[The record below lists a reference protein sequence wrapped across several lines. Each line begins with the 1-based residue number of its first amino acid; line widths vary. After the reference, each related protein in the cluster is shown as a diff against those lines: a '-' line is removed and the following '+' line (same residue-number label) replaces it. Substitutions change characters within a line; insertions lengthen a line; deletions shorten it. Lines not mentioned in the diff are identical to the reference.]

1 MVDSVSS
8 SGVTGPGPEILT
20 PLSQPPTD
28 QQRPLTQ
35 SMQSVTNGHAE
46 MFRQRPHRDE
56 GAALFESEALKGL
69 SESIRAL
76 DLKGDRKKIRS
87 LLGILA
93 TYSHNL
99 DEPGKEKLDVTIDAF
114 RRLNSAYNKDNKS
127 LLMKLNN
134 SLCELLVK
142 HGEACLKEHV
152 EVVREHCRHAWYHN
166 GSISEYNRH
175 DDEIFKKEFKSC
187 EDVLTGKIKGLT
199 QPEQQLHILA
209 TRIGAFNDY
218 CATIPLTLKCHNA
231 DPQTPPQEPPAIKEQ
246 SPTARPG
253 SPVLT
258 VPNPDGKNVNIYLNG
273 ANATAYGGSAV
284 ANGPVAGFIPDLK
297 NVVPFLDAVFK
308 GDNVVWKLSLL
319 SKPKTVNAPPKTSPA
334 EIPPPVGHTLVT
346 SYSKTEPLSYRMA
359 EEPAREPLNQH
370 RAIKSGEV
378 HNQQRDLSEPP
389 IPQGGKFIHPALAD
403 LLHTIETPKEYSGYN
418 GDLIPELFYRS
429 HPETAIEIGG
439 FNDQGKFTPW
449 HSIDSKFSGPAIQ
462 LNLENEHYSPV
473 IDGKLVT
480 VSKDGDCFYAS
491 YHYATTGQM
500 PGPDDIL
507 RLRME
512 TADFVRK
519 HPEVVIPFLEGSV
532 SQSTDGNG
540 AENQASLSS
549 GKATLSLSNLEDD
562 KGFDKLYDG
571 RTLYTGIRP
580 RSFSSPEVMSQSEQ
594 FDSGVLSLPPVQE
607 PREAPLRTQAPGQEP
622 LRTQA
627 PEQEPLRTQ
636 APEQEPLRNQAPQQK
651 PPRTQIPEPEQMLA
665 AGTHA
670 VSATKQAQQ
679 NQPFEDPF
687 FHFGPKGYRIKQGK
701 LGTVFPKPDIDT
713 RRPLTLVAQEGD
725 GPDSTG
731 LNSDNSNIQKVS
743 DEEKIKDILRMIKS
757 PADHD
762 GRYSDLLKI
771 FAFYS
776 HPETDIVIWGSDNKG
791 NPVILDTTARHD
803 IFNPHVRLFLHEGYY
818 SPIINGKRIEV
829 NKDANSFFTSYAFAK
844 KQTMPAPDEI
854 RELKKKMADFVR
866 NNARSILHF
875 INNPDNTMGARVP
888 PASSDNVKKD
898 SQKTGDLPKTEA
910 SKNRPDAARYESVYV
925 RDPRL
930 FVPKKPEVREQTTSS
945 GNIAFTIGE
954 YVKTD
959 LTPENKPRT
968 AGGPVHLTAPIWDPF
983 SRLKNPGSKSL

>member
-1 MVDSVSS
+1 MPHSVIS

-20 PLSQPPTD
+20 PLSQPPMD
-28 QQRPLTQ
+28 QQRPLSL

-46 MFRQRPHRDE
+46 IFRQRPHRNE
-56 GAALFESEALKGL
+56 GAALFESEALNGL

-93 TYSHNL
+93 TYAHNL

-114 RRLNSAYNKDNKS
+114 IRLNSTYNKDNKS

-142 HGEACLKEHV
+142 HGEACLKEHM
-152 EVVREHCRHAWYHN
+152 EVVREHCRNAWYQN
-166 GSISEYNRH
+166 GGISEYNRH

-187 EDVLTGKIKGLT
+187 EDVLIGKIKGLT

-231 DPQTPPQEPPAIKEQ
+231 DPQTPPQAPPAIMKQ
-246 SPTARPG
+246 SPTPR
-253 SPVLT
+253 SDSSVLT
-258 VPNPDGKNVNIYLNG
+258 VPNPDGKNINIYLNG

-284 ANGPVAGFIPDLK
+284 ANGPVAGFIPNLK
-297 NVVPFLDAVFK
+297 NVVPFLDTVFK
-308 GDNVVWKLSLL
+308 GDNIVWELKLLN
-319 SKPKTVNAPPKTSPA
+319 KNKTMNVSPSPPSV
-334 EIPPPVGHTLVT
+334 EISTIAGHTLVT
-346 SYSKTEPLSYRMA
+346 SHSKREPLSYRMA
-359 EEPAREPLNQH
+359 DEPAREPMNQH
-370 RAIKSGEV
+370 SEIKSDEV
-378 HNQQRDLSEPP
+378 HNQQRDMSELP
-389 IPQGGKFIHPALAD
+389 IQQGGKFIHPALSD
-403 LLHTIETPKEYSGYN
+403 ILHTIETPKEYSGNN
-418 GDLIPELFYRS
+418 GDLIPELFYRA
-429 HPETAIEIGG
+429 HPKIAIEIGG
-439 FNDQGKFTPW
+439 FNEKGEFTPR
-449 HSIDSKFSGPAIQ
+449 HTIASSKFSGPVIQ

-507 RLRME
+507 RMRME

-519 HPEVVIPFLEGSV
+519 HPEVVIPFIEGSF

-549 GKATLSLSNLEDD
+549 RKTTLSLSHPEDD

-580 RSFSSPEVMSQSEQ
+580 RSFSSSEVMSQSEQ
-594 FDSGVLSLPPVQE
+594 FDSGVLLLP
-607 PREAPLRTQAPGQEP
+607 
-622 LRTQA
+622 
-627 PEQEPLRTQ
+627 PEQEPRGALLRT
-636 APEQEPLRNQAPQQK
+636 QAPQQK
-651 PPRTQIPEPEQMLA
+651 PSRTQMPEPEQMLA

-670 VSATKQAQQ
+670 VSATNQAQQ

-687 FHFGPKGYRIKQGK
+687 FHFGPKGYRIEQGK

-713 RRPLTLVAQEGD
+713 RRPLSPVAQEGD

-731 LNSDNSNIQKVS
+731 LNSDHSNIQKVS
-743 DEEKIKDILRMIKS
+743 DKEKIKDILRMIKS
-757 PADHD
+757 PEDHD

-854 RELKKKMADFVR
+854 RDLKKKMADFVR

-875 INNPDNTMGARVP
+875 INSPDNTMGARVLS
-888 PASSDNVKKD
+888 ASSDSVKKD

-910 SKNRPDAARYESVYV
+910 PKNRPNAARYESVYV
-925 RDPRL
+925 RNSRL

-945 GNIAFTIGE
+945 GNIAFAIGE

-959 LTPENKPRT
+959 LTHENIPRT
-968 AGGPVHLTAPIWDPF
+968 AVGPVHLTAPIWDPF
-983 SRLKNPGSKSL
+983 SRLKNPGLKSL

>member
-20 PLSQPPTD
+20 PLSQLPTD

-69 SESIRAL
+69 PESIRAL

-99 DEPGKEKLDVTIDAF
+99 DEPGKKKLDVTIDDF
-114 RRLNSAYNKDNKS
+114 RRLNFDYNNENKS
-127 LLMKLNN
+127 LKMKLNN
-134 SLCELLVK
+134 YLCELLVK
-142 HGEACLKEHV
+142 HGESCLKEHV
-152 EVVREHCRHAWYHN
+152 EVVREHCRHAWYQK
-166 GSISEYNRH
+166 GRISEYNRH

-187 EDVLTGKIKGLT
+187 EDVLTGKIKELT
-199 QPEQQLHILA
+199 QPEQLLYILA

-218 CATIPLTLKCHNA
+218 CATIPLTLKCHNT
-231 DPQTPPQEPPAIKEQ
+231 DQQTPPQEPPAMTEQ

-334 EIPPPVGHTLVT
+334 EIPTPVGHTLVT
-346 SYSKTEPLSYRMA
+346 SHSKTEPLSYRMA
-359 EEPAREPLNQH
+359 EEPARESLNQH
-370 RAIKSGEV
+370 SAIKSGEV
-378 HNQQRDLSEPP
+378 HNQQRDVSEPP
-389 IPQGGKFIHPALAD
+389 IPQGGKFIHLALAD
-403 LLHTIETPKEYSGYN
+403 LLHTIETPKEYSGNN
-418 GDLIPELFYRS
+418 GDLIPELFHRA
-429 HPETAIEIGG
+429 HPGPAIEIGS
-439 FNDQGKFTPW
+439 FNVQGKFTPLYTI
-449 HSIDSKFSGPAIQ
+449 SDSNFSGPAIQ
-462 LNLENEHYSPV
+462 LNLENEHFSPV

-480 VSKDGDCFYAS
+480 VPKDGDCFYAS
-491 YHYATTGQM
+491 YHYATIGQM

-512 TADFVRK
+512 TADYVRK
-519 HPEVVIPFLEGSV
+519 HPEEVIPFLEGSF

-549 GKATLSLSNLEDD
+549 GKATLSLSNPEDY

-571 RTLYTGIRP
+571 TTLYKGIRP
-580 RSFSSPEVMSQSEQ
+580 RSFLSPEVMSQSEQ
-594 FDSGVLSLPPVQE
+594 FDSGVLSLPP
-607 PREAPLRTQAPGQEP
+607 
-622 LRTQA
+622 
-627 PEQEPLRTQ
+627 EQK
-636 APEQEPLRNQAPQQK
+636 PLRNQAPQQK
-651 PPRTQIPEPEQMLA
+651 PPRKQIPEPEQMLA
-665 AGTHA
+665 TDTYA

-687 FHFGPKGYRIKQGK
+687 FHFGPKGYRIEQGK

-757 PADHD
+757 PEDHD

-844 KQTMPAPDEI
+844 KQRMPAPDEI
-854 RELKKKMADFVR
+854 RELKKKMTDFVR

-888 PASSDNVKKD
+888 SASSDSVKKN

-910 SKNRPDAARYESVYV
+910 PKNRPDAARYESVYV

-930 FVPKKPEVREQTTSS
+930 FIPKKPEVREQTISS
-945 GNIAFTIGE
+945 GNIAFSIGE

-983 SRLKNPGSKSL
+983 SRLKNPVSKSL

>member
-1 MVDSVSS
+1 MQHSVSS

-20 PLSQPPTD
+20 LLSQPPAD

-46 MFRQRPHRDE
+46 RFHQRPHRDE
-56 GAALFESEALKGL
+56 GAALFRSEALKGL
-69 SESIRAL
+69 SESIRAM

-99 DEPGKEKLDVTIDAF
+99 DEPGKAKLEATTDVF
-114 RRLNSAYNKDNKS
+114 KRLNSVYNKDNKS
-127 LLMKLNN
+127 LSRTLTK
-134 SLCELLVK
+134 SICELLVK

-152 EVVREHCRHAWYHN
+152 EVVREHCRHAWYLK
-166 GSISEYNRH
+166 GGIGEYNRH

-187 EDVLTGKIKGLT
+187 EDVLIGKIKELT

-231 DPQTPPQEPPAIKEQ
+231 DPQTPPKAPPAMTEQ
-246 SPTARPG
+246 SPTARP
-253 SPVLT
+253 SNPVLT

-284 ANGPVAGFIPDLK
+284 ANGPVAGFIPNLK
-297 NVVPFLDAVFK
+297 NVVPFLDAAFK
-308 GDNVVWKLSLL
+308 GDNVVWELNLL
-319 SKPKTVNAPPKTSPA
+319 SKPKTVDAPSKTSPF
-334 EIPPPVGHTLVT
+334 EISTLVGHTLIT
-346 SYSKTEPLSYRMA
+346 SHSKTEPLSYRMV
-359 EEPAREPLNQH
+359 EEPAREPLSQH
-370 RAIKSGEV
+370 SEIKSVEV
-378 HNQQRDLSEPP
+378 LNQQGDVNELP
-389 IPQGGKFIHPALAD
+389 IQQAEKFLHPALAD
-403 LLHTIETPKEYSGYN
+403 LLHTIETPKEYSGNN

-439 FNDQGKFTPW
+439 FNDQGEFTPR
-449 HSIDSKFSGPAIQ
+449 HTITSSKFSGPAIQ

-480 VSKDGDCFYAS
+480 VSKNGDCFYAS

-519 HPEVVIPFLEGSV
+519 HPEVVIPFIEGSF

-549 GKATLSLSNLEDD
+549 RKTTLSLSNPEDD

-571 RTLYTGIRP
+571 RTLYAGIRP

-594 FDSGVLSLPPVQE
+594 FDSGVLLLP
-607 PREAPLRTQAPGQEP
+607 
-622 LRTQA
+622 
-627 PEQEPLRTQ
+627 PEQEPQGALLRT
-636 APEQEPLRNQAPQQK
+636 QAPQQK
-651 PPRTQIPEPEQMLA
+651 PSRTQIPEPEQMLA

-687 FHFGPKGYRIKQGK
+687 FHFGPKGYRIVQGK

-713 RRPLTLVAQEGD
+713 RRPLSPVAQEGD

-743 DEEKIKDILRMIKS
+743 DEEKIKDILSMIKT
-757 PADHD
+757 PEDHD

-803 IFNPHVRLFLHEGYY
+803 IFNPHVRLFLHDGYY

-875 INNPDNTMGARVP
+875 INNPDNTMRARVP
-888 PASSDNVKKD
+888 SASSDSVKKD

-910 SKNRPDAARYESVYV
+910 PKNRPDAAPYDSVYV
-925 RDPRL
+925 RNSRL
-930 FVPKKPEVREQTTSS
+930 FVPKKPEVREQKTSS
-945 GNIAFTIGE
+945 GNIAFAIGE

-959 LTPENKPRT
+959 LTPENIPRT

-983 SRLKNPGSKSL
+983 SRLKNPGLKSL